1 MNQRTKPNA
10 KPSTHTAHPEMQ
22 HSRPKTGTPGT
33 EQSKAKGSAK
43 DGRNAQD
50 KDGNSQRRAR

>member
-10 KPSTHTAHPEMQ
+10 KPRTHAAHPEMQ

-33 EQSKAKGSAK
+33 EQSKSKGDAK
-43 DGRNAQD
+43 DVRNAHD
-50 KDGNSQRRAR
+50 KDGNSQQRAR

>member
-10 KPSTHTAHPEMQ
+10 KPASHAAHPETQ

-33 EQSKAKGSAK
+33 EQSKAKSDAK
-43 DGRNAQD
+43 DVRNVHD
-50 KDGNSQRRAR
+50 KDGNSQQRAR